1 MKWRL
6 QVADKSYLR
15 KPDWLKI
22 PVRKGD
28 NLHFV
33 EDLLKDRSLHTV
45 CKEAN
50 CPNRMECYSKKTA
63 TFMILG
69 SVCTRNCR
77 FCNVA
82 GGEPGYP
89 DREEPAKVARAVH
102 ELGLKFAVITS
113 VTRDDLKDGGAG
125 IFAEVVREIHGLNPP
140 VQVEV
145 LIPDFLGDRDCLQ
158 TVVDAKPEIIN
169 HNVETVPDLYDQ
181 VRPQAI
187 YSRSLELLARVKEM
201 DPSIRT
207 KSGMMLGLGETRGQV
222 LQVMKDLRS
231 SGVDFLTIGQ
241 YLAPSKEHLPV
252 KEYVHPDEFKR
263 YKEEALAM
271 GFKGAACA
279 PFVRSSYNAASM
291 LSAIES

>member
-1 MKWRL
+1 M
-6 QVADKSYLR
+6 VDKTYLR
-15 KPDWLKI
+15 KPEWLKI

-33 EDLLKDRSLHTV
+33 EDLLKDSSLHTV

-77 FCNVA
+77 FCDVSE
-82 GGEPGYP
+82 GTPGLP
-89 DREEPAKVARAVH
+89 DLDEPAKVAKAVQ

-113 VTRDDLKDGGAG
+113 VTRDDLTDGGSG
-125 IFAEVVREIHGLNPP
+125 IFAEAVRYIHLLDPP

-145 LIPDFLGDRDCLQ
+145 LIPDFKGDWSCLE
-158 TVVDAKPEIIN
+158 TVAYAFPEIIN
-169 HNVETVPDLYDQ
+169 HNVETVPRLYHQ
-181 VRPQAI
+181 VRPQAV
-187 YSRSLELLARVKEM
+187 YSRSVELLARVKEL

-207 KSGMMLGLGETRGQV
+207 KSGMMLGLGETKDEV
-222 LQVMKDLRS
+222 LAVMKDLREAE
-231 SGVDFLTIGQ
+231 VDFLTIGQ
-241 YLAPSKEHLPV
+241 YLAPSRDHLSV
-252 KEYVHPDEFKR
+252 KKYVHPDEFKM
-263 YKEEALAM
+263 YEQEALSM

-291 LSAIES
+291 LQALAE

>member
-1 MKWRL
+1 M
-6 QVADKSYLR
+6 ADKSYLR
-15 KPDWLKI
+15 KPEWLKI

-33 EDLLKDRSLHTV
+33 EDLLKDSSLHTV

-77 FCNVA
+77 FCDVTE
-82 GGEPGYP
+82 GKPGHP
-89 DREEPAKVARAVH
+89 DPEEPAKVARAVQ

-113 VTRDDLKDGGAG
+113 VTRDDLADGGSG
-125 IFAEVVREIHGLNPP
+125 IFAEVVRQIHLLDPP

-145 LIPDFLGDRDCLQ
+145 LIPDFKGDLSCLKI
-158 TVVDAKPEIIN
+158 VADASPEIIN
-169 HNVETVPDLYDQ
+169 HNVETVPRLYHQ
-181 VRPQAI
+181 VRPQAV
-187 YSRSLELLARVKEM
+187 YSRSVELLARVKEL
-201 DPSIRT
+201 DPSVKT
-207 KSGMMLGLGETRGQV
+207 KSGMMLGLGETRDEV
-222 LQVMKDLRS
+222 LAVMKDLRAAE
-231 SGVDFLTIGQ
+231 VDFLTIGQ
-241 YLAPSKEHLPV
+241 YLAPSKEHLSV
-252 KEYVHPDEFKR
+252 KEYVHPDVFKG
-263 YKEEALAM
+263 YEEEALAM

-291 LSAIES
+291 LQALGE

>member
-1 MKWRL
+1 M
-6 QVADKSYLR
+6 ADKNYLR

-28 NLHFV
+28 NLNFV
-33 EDLLKDRSLHTV
+33 EDLLKDSSLNTV

-69 SVCTRNCR
+69 SLCTRNCR
-77 FCNVA
+77 FCDVA
-82 GGEPGYP
+82 TGEPGLP
-89 DREEPAKVARAVH
+89 DPEEPRKVAEAVKA
-102 ELGLKFAVITS
+102 LGLKFAVITS
-113 VTRDDLKDGGAG
+113 VTRDDLDDGGSQ
-125 IFAEVVREIHGLNPP
+125 IFAEVVRCIHSLDPP

-145 LIPDFLGDRDCLQ
+145 LIPDFKGDRECLK
-158 TVVDAKPEIIN
+158 TVVDAGPEIIN
-169 HNVETVPDLYDQ
+169 HNVETVPFLYDQ

-187 YSRSLELLARVKEM
+187 YGRSVELLGRVKEL

-207 KSGMMLGLGETRGQV
+207 KSGMMLGLGETRDEV
-222 LQVMKDLRS
+222 LAVMKDLREAD
-231 SGVDFLTIGQ
+231 VDFLTIGQ
-241 YLAPSKEHLPV
+241 YLAPSKDHLSV

-263 YKEEALAM
+263 YEEEALAM

-291 LSAIES
+291 LKAIQK